1 MTLCKSLH
9 RQILVF
15 SIFAFTLVSAGAV
28 TEIKPERD
36 DQVIETLPAARA
48 FYRSGVPRSAI
59 SVPAAGTAKD
69 SLSPS
74 LPSQRSAA
82 LTAEEA
88 LSQAQAWVGEARQS
102 GDTRFWGRAQAV
114 LSPWWDK
121 SDAPVAIAVMQ
132 ATVQQGRH
140 EFVASHATLK
150 AALKRDPGNAQ
161 AWLTLASLERL
172 SGRYTDSLL
181 ACNAVAQ
188 ARQLWYAK
196 ACSLE
201 TESLQG
207 QTAQTPR
214 DFQTLI
220 SAAQAPA
227 QVAWVASLLAES
239 EERAGHDVAA
249 AKAYQQSLKADPDLY
264 TALAYSD
271 LLLRHSPSKAAQPK
285 VALKVLADLPET
297 DAVLIRRAHALRLD
311 GQRGWQALTTE
322 LHERDAA
329 LRRRGDDVSLH
340 SREAGLIALWLDD
353 KPSAALALAQQNL
366 TLQKEPIDWWLAA
379 QSARAARDEKALA
392 EVQAGI
398 AALGLHDRRLQT
410 LPVQGKL

>member
-1 MTLCKSLH
+1 MLAMILCKPLH
-9 RQILVF
+9 RQLVVL
-15 SIFAFTLVSAGAV
+15 SLLAFTWVGAKAV

-36 DQVIETLPAARA
+36 EQVIETLPTARL
-48 FYRSGVPRSAI
+48 FN
-59 SVPAAGTAKD
+59 
-69 SLSPS
+69 
-74 LPSQRSAA
+74 RSAA
-82 LTAEEA
+82 VRPAVISPAASAPVSAPSPAAAEA
-88 LSQAQAWVGEARQS
+88 LAQAQAWVGEARQS

-121 SDAPVAIAVMQ
+121 PDAPPALMVMQ

-140 EFVASHATLK
+140 EFTAAYTTLK
-150 AALKRDPGNAQ
+150 AALKRDRGNAQ

-172 SGRYTDSLL
+172 SGRYKESLL
-181 ACNAVAQ
+181 ACEAVAL

-196 ACSLE
+196 VCSLE

-214 DFQTLI
+214 DFQTLLN
-220 SAAQAPA
+220 AASAPA

-239 EERAGHDVAA
+239 EERAGRDASA
-249 AKAYQQSLKADPDLY
+249 AKAYQRSLKADADLY

-271 LLLRHSPSKAAQPK
+271 LLLRTRQPQA
-285 VALKVLADLPET
+285 ALKALADLPET
-297 DAVLIRRAHALRLD
+297 DAVLIRRAHALRLS
-311 GQRGWQALTTE
+311 GQASWKAIVTE

-353 KPSAALALAQQNL
+353 LPRAALALAQQNL
-366 TLQKEPIDWWLAA
+366 KLQKEPIDWWLAL
-379 QSARAARDEKALA
+379 QSAHAARDDKAIA
-392 EVQAGI
+392 ELQAGI
-398 AALGLHDRRLQT
+398 AAIGLNDQRLQA
-410 LPVQGKL
+410 LPLRGKP